1 MRPSWVYRREYKRLW
16 HVGVVV
22 GQGVRPGPLRG
33 CVEEGF
39 IDVEK
44 QHAEDDEVDLSP
56 DALESLAGYLRV
68 RHANVARPCRHL
80 SIELASGL

>member
-1 MRPSWVYRREYKRLW
+1 MSIVGVSREYKQLW

-22 GQGVRPGPLRG
+22 GQGVRPLRG

-44 QHAEDDEVDLSP
+44 QHAEDDEVDLSQ
-56 DALESLAGYLRV
+56 DAVEYGYLHV
-68 RHANVARPCRHL
+68 THANAARLCPHL
-80 SIELASGL
+80 SVEFATVL